1 MCGITGFISESEERE
16 SHHVTLEAM
25 VKAISHRGPD
35 SSGDWVSPDR
45 TVWLGHA
52 RLAIQDISPAG
63 HQPMVSPSGNF
74 VLTYNGEIYNHRAIR
89 EELKS
94 EDHHQWKG
102 TSDTETLLVAIETWG
117 LDRTLLKMRGM
128 FAFALYDQSHQTLTL
143 VRDRFGEKPLH
154 YGFQGKDFLF
164 ASDLGALVVHPSFRH
179 EVDREALAQYFLY
192 GYVPSPA
199 SIYKG
204 IHKLLPGHYTTLS
217 LDNLR
222 QTLQPR
228 ITQYWSYSE
237 VLTECQMGEQPQ
249 DAVTLVHETLRSAV
263 ADQMISDVPI
273 GAFLSGGL
281 DSSVITALA
290 QENSAQPINT
300 YTIGSPSVDLD
311 ESGYAREVARALKTN
326 HTEFQVTDSEAR
338 EVLPLM
344 GEIYSEPFAD
354 SSQIPTYIVSK
365 MARGDVTVA
374 LTGDGG
380 DEIFGGYNRYT
391 RGLTV
396 WRQTRQIPRV
406 FRDGLR
412 KLYLSRPPEDWAHQF
427 RSLSNKGARW
437 GVLNVGSK
445 IEKLGAILSA
455 DTLNSYYMTLTEK
468 WTQSPLTDGPKGEKN
483 PFLFHL
489 SAHSNLDDARRLML
503 VDALTYLPDD
513 ILVKVDRASMASG
526 LETRAPFLDLQVA
539 EIAAKLSTP
548 TLLDKKTGKAP
559 LRQILENYL
568 PDSLINRPKLG
579 FGIPLGHW
587 LRGPLKT
594 WVEALIDPAVLKTQG
609 FLDPILI
616 DEIWANHQAGM
627 GNTEEQLWA
636 VLVFQLWL
644 EHNPKAH

>member
-1 MCGITGFISESEERE
+1 MCGITGFISESEESE
-16 SHHVTLEAM
+16 SHHVTLAAM
-25 VKAISHRGPD
+25 VTAISHRGPD

-45 TVWLGHA
+45 TLWLGHA

-63 HQPMVSPSGNF
+63 HQPMVSPSGNL

-89 EELKS
+89 EELDS
-94 EDHHQWKG
+94 EHPHQWKG
-102 TSDTETLLVAIETWG
+102 TSDTETLLFAIETWG
-117 LDRTLLKMRGM
+117 LDRALRKTRGM
-128 FAFALYDQSHQTLTL
+128 FAFALYNQSHQTLTL
-143 VRDRFGEKPLH
+143 VRDRFGEKPLY
-154 YGFQGKDFLF
+154 YGLQGKDFLF
-164 ASDLGALVVHPSFRH
+164 ASDLAAMVVHPSFRH

-199 SIYKG
+199 SIYRG
-204 IHKLLPGHYTTLS
+204 IHKLPPGHYATLS
-217 LDNLR
+217 LDNSR
-222 QTLQPR
+222 QTVQPR
-228 ITQYWSYSE
+228 LTQYWTYTE
-237 VLTECQMGEQPQ
+237 VLTERQRSAKPR
-249 DAVTLVHETLRSAV
+249 DPVTLVHGTLRSAV

-273 GAFLSGGL
+273 GTFLSGGL

-300 YTIGSPSVDLD
+300 YTIGSPSADLD
-311 ESGYAREVARALKTN
+311 ESGYAREVARALGTR

-338 EVLPLM
+338 DVVPLM

-365 MARGDVTVA
+365 MARGEVTVA

-391 RGLTV
+391 RGLSI

-412 KLYLSRPPEDWAHQF
+412 KLLLSRPPEDWAQQF
-427 RSLSNKGARW
+427 RSVSNNGARW
-437 GVLNVGSK
+437 GVSNLGNK

-455 DTLNSYYMTLTEK
+455 DNLDSYYMTLTEK
-468 WTQSPLTDGPKGEKN
+468 WPKGPLMDGPKGEKN
-483 PFLFHL
+483 PLLFHL
-489 SAHSNLDDARRLML
+489 SADSNLDEARRLML

-539 EIAAKLSTP
+539 EIAA
-548 TLLDKKTGKAP
+548 TLNTATLINGKEGKAP
-559 LRQILENYL
+559 LRQILANYL

-587 LRGPLKT
+587 LRGPLRT
-594 WVEALIDPAVLKTQG
+594 WVEELIAPNVLKKQG
-609 FLDPILI
+609 FLDPVLVREMW
-616 DEIWANHQAGM
+616 DKHLTGM
-627 GNTEEQLWA
+627 GNTEEQMWA

-644 EHNPKAH
+644 EHTPKAH

>member
-1 MCGITGFISESEERE
+1 MCGIAGFISESEESE
-16 SHHVTLEAM
+16 SHHVSLETI
-25 VKAISHRGPD
+25 VTAISHRGPD
-35 SSGDWVSPDR
+35 SSGEWVSPER
-45 TVWLGHA
+45 NVWLGHA

-63 HQPMVSPSGNF
+63 HQPMVSPSGNL

-89 EELKS
+89 QELKS

-102 TSDTETLLVAIETWG
+102 TSDTETLLVAIEAWG

-128 FAFALYDQSHQTLTL
+128 FAFALYDQSLQTLTM
-143 VRDRFGEKPLH
+143 VRDRFGEKPLY

-164 ASDLGALVVHPSFRH
+164 ASDLAALVVHPSFRH

-217 LDNLR
+217 LDNSR
-222 QTLQPR
+222 QTAQPR
-228 ITQYWSYSE
+228 LTQYWSYAE
-237 VLTECQMGEQPQ
+237 VLTERQMGEQPP
-249 DAVTLVHETLRSAV
+249 DAVTLVHTNLRSVV

-273 GAFLSGGL
+273 GTFLSGGL

-290 QENSAQPINT
+290 QENSAQPIST
-300 YTIGSPSVDLD
+300 FTIGSPSADLD
-311 ESGYAREVARALKTN
+311 ESEYAREVARALGTR
-326 HTEFQVTDSEAR
+326 HSEFQVTDSEAR

-365 MARGDVTVA
+365 MARGEVTVA

-391 RGLTV
+391 RGLTT
-396 WRQTRQIPRV
+396 WRQTRQIPSV
-406 FRDGLR
+406 FRHGLR
-412 KLYLSRPPEDWAHQF
+412 KLLLSRPPEDWAQQF
-427 RSLSNKGARW
+427 RFVSDNGARW
-437 GVLNVGSK
+437 GVSNLGNK

-455 DTLNSYYMTLTEK
+455 EILDSYYMTLTEK
-468 WTQSPLTDGPKGEKN
+468 WPQSPLMGGPEGEKH
-483 PFLFHL
+483 PLLAHL

-513 ILVKVDRASMASG
+513 ILVKVDRASMVFG
-526 LETRAPFLDLQVA
+526 LETRAPFLDPQVA
-539 EIAAKLSTP
+539 EIAA
-548 TLLDKKTGKAP
+548 TLNTTTLINKKKGKAP
-559 LRQILENYL
+559 LRQILEAYV
-568 PDSLINRPKLG
+568 PDPLINRPKLG

-587 LRGPLKT
+587 LRGPLRT
-594 WVEALIDPAVLKTQG
+594 WVEELIDPDVLKKQG
-609 FLDPILI
+609 FLDPVLVS
-616 DEIWANHQAGM
+616 DIWNKHLAGM
-627 GNTEEQLWA
+627 GNTEEQIWT

-644 EHNPKAH
+644 ENHPRAH

>member
-1 MCGITGFISESEERE
+1 MCGITGFISERKE
-16 SHHVTLEAM
+16 SKSHRISLGAM
-25 VKAISHRGPD
+25 VTAISHRGPD

-63 HQPMVSPSGNF
+63 HQPMVSPSGNL
-74 VLTYNGEIYNHRAIR
+74 VLTYNGEIYNHQAIR

-94 EDHHQWKG
+94 EDCLQWKG

-117 LDRTLLKMRGM
+117 LDRALLKTRGM
-128 FAFALYDQSHQTLTL
+128 FAFAFYDQSHQTLTL
-143 VRDRFGEKPLH
+143 VRDRFGEKPLY

-164 ASDLGALVVHPSFRH
+164 ASDLAALVVHPSFRH

-217 LDNLR
+217 IDHSR
-222 QTLQPR
+222 QTIQPR
-228 ITQYWSYSE
+228 LTQYWSYGE
-237 VLTECQMGEQPQ
+237 LLAQGQRGEQPPA
-249 DAVTLVHETLRSAV
+249 AVTLVHDTLRSAV

-273 GAFLSGGL
+273 GTFLSGGL

-290 QENSAQPINT
+290 QENSAQPINS
-300 YTIGSPSVDLD
+300 YTIGSPSADLD
-311 ESGYAREVARALKTN
+311 ESGYAREVARALGTK
-326 HTEFQVTDSEAR
+326 HTEFQLTDSGAR

-365 MARGDVTVA
+365 MARGEVTVA

-380 DEIFGGYNRYT
+380 DEVFGGYNRFT
-391 RGLTV
+391 KGLTT
-396 WRQTRQIPRV
+396 WRQTRQIPGV
-406 FRDGLR
+406 FRHGLR
-412 KLYLSRPPEDWAHQF
+412 KLLLSRPPEDWEQRF
-427 RSLSNKGARW
+427 RTLNNNGARW
-437 GVLNVGSK
+437 GVANVGNK
-445 IEKLGAILSA
+445 IEKLAAILSA
-455 DTLNSYYMTLTEK
+455 DTLDSYYMKLTEK
-468 WTQSPLTDGPKGEKN
+468 WSHSPLVGGLQGKKN
-483 PFLFHL
+483 PLLFHL
-489 SAHSNLDDARRLML
+489 SADSNLDDARCLML

-539 EIAAKLSTP
+539 EIAG
-548 TLLDKKTGKAP
+548 TLDTATLINKKTGKAP
-559 LRQILENYL
+559 LRQILEGYV
-568 PDSLINRPKLG
+568 PDSLIDRPKLG

-587 LRGPLKT
+587 LRGPLRT
-594 WVEALIDPAVLKTQG
+594 WVEELLDPDVLKKQG
-609 FLDPILI
+609 FLDPACVHDLW
-616 DEIWANHQAGM
+616 DKHKAGM

-636 VLVFQLWL
+636 VLVFQLWI

>member
-1 MCGITGFISESEERE
+1 MCGITGFISESEESG

-25 VKAISHRGPD
+25 VTAISHRGPD
-35 SSGDWVSPDR
+35 SSGAWVSPER

-63 HQPMVSPSGNF
+63 HQPMVSPSGNL
-74 VLTYNGEIYNHRAIR
+74 VLTYNGEIYNHQAIR

-94 EDHHQWKG
+94 ENRHQWKG

-128 FAFALYDQSHQTLTL
+128 FAFAFYDQSHQTLTL
-143 VRDRFGEKPLH
+143 VRDRFGEKPLY

-164 ASDLGALVVHPSFRH
+164 ASDLAALVVHPSFRH

-192 GYVPSPA
+192 GYVPSSA

-217 LDNLR
+217 LDNSR
-222 QTLQPR
+222 QTIQPR
-228 ITQYWSYSE
+228 LTQYWSYAE
-237 VLTECQMGEQPQ
+237 MLTERQRSDQPR

-273 GAFLSGGL
+273 GTFLSGGL

-290 QENSAQPINT
+290 QENSSQPINT
-300 YTIGSPSVDLD
+300 YTIGSPNADLD
-311 ESGYAREVARALKTN
+311 ESGYAREVARALGTR

-338 EVLPLM
+338 DVVPLM

-354 SSQIPTYIVSK
+354 SSQVPTYIVSK
-365 MARGDVTVA
+365 MARGEVTVA

-391 RGLTV
+391 RGLTT
-396 WRQTRQIPRV
+396 WRQTQQIPSV
-406 FRDGLR
+406 FRHGLR
-412 KLYLSRPPEDWAHQF
+412 KLLLSRAPEDWAQQF
-427 RSLSNKGARW
+427 RSVSNNGARW
-437 GVLNVGSK
+437 GVSNLGNK

-455 DTLNSYYMTLTEK
+455 DTLDSYYTTLTEK
-468 WTQSPLTDGPKGEKN
+468 WTQSPLATGLDGNKN
-483 PFLFHL
+483 PLLFHL
-489 SAHSNLDDARRLML
+489 SANSNLDDARRLML
-503 VDALTYLPDD
+503 VDALTYLSGD

-539 EIAAKLSTP
+539 EVAAKLSTA
-548 TLLDKKTGKAP
+548 TLMNKKTGKAP
-559 LRQILENYL
+559 LRQILEGYL
-568 PDSLINRPKLG
+568 PDSLIDRPKLG

-587 LRGPLKT
+587 LRGPLRT
-594 WVEALIDPAVLKTQG
+594 WVEELIDPNVLKKQG
-609 FLDPILI
+609 FLDPVLVH
-616 DEIWANHQAGM
+616 DIWNKHLAGM
-627 GNTEEQLWA
+627 SSTEEQIWT
-636 VLVFQLWL
+636 VLVFQLWI

>member
-1 MCGITGFISESEERE
+1 MCGITGFISERKEIR
-16 SHHVTLEAM
+16 SHRTSLEAM
-25 VKAISHRGPD
+25 VAAMLHRGPD
-35 SSGDWVSPDR
+35 SSGEWVSPESN
-45 TVWLGHA
+45 VWLGHA

-63 HQPMVSPSGNF
+63 HQPMVSPSRNL

-89 EELKS
+89 TELDS
-94 EDHHQWKG
+94 ENPHQWRG
-102 TSDTETLLVAIETWG
+102 TSDTETLLFAIERWG
-117 LDRTLLKMRGM
+117 LNRTLLKMRGM
-128 FAFALYDQSHQTLTL
+128 FAFALYDQSNKTLTM
-143 VRDRFGEKPLH
+143 VRDRFGEKPLY

-164 ASDLGALVVHPSFRH
+164 ASDLAALVVHPSFRH

-204 IHKLLPGHYTTLS
+204 IHKLLPGHYITLT
-217 LDNLR
+217 LDNSR
-222 QTLQPR
+222 QTLQPTL
-228 ITQYWSYSE
+228 TQYWSYAE
-237 VLTECQMGEQPQ
+237 ELTKRQRHEQPR
-249 DAVTLVHETLRSAV
+249 DAVTLVQDTLRSAV

-273 GAFLSGGL
+273 GTFLSGGL

-290 QENSAQPINT
+290 QENSGQPINT
-300 YTIGSPSVDLD
+300 YTIGSPSADLD
-311 ESGYAREVARALKTN
+311 ESGFAREVARALGTR

-338 EVLPLM
+338 DVVPLI

-365 MARGDVTVA
+365 MARGEVTVA

-391 RGLTV
+391 RGLTT
-396 WRQTRQIPRV
+396 WRQTRQIPGF
-406 FRDGLR
+406 FRHGLR
-412 KLYLSRPPEDWAHQF
+412 ELLLSRAPEDWAQQF
-427 RSLSNKGARW
+427 RSLSNNGARW
-437 GVLNVGSK
+437 GVSNLGNK
-445 IEKLGAILSA
+445 IEKIGEILLA
-455 DTLNSYYMTLTEK
+455 DTLDSYYMTLTEK
-468 WTQSPLTDGPKGEKN
+468 WPQSPIIDGPKGEKT
-483 PFLFHL
+483 PLLFHL
-489 SAHSNLDDARRLML
+489 SADSKLDDARRLML

-539 EIAAKLSTP
+539 EIAA
-548 TLLDKKTGKAP
+548 TLNTTTLIKKKSGKSP
-559 LRQILENYL
+559 LRQILKNYL